1 MEKKNDSTI
10 LLLLAAG
17 LGVYW
22 LTRKKPIVTAMPV
35 DERSTQPVVEQPVTD
50 MPKYDFGGYNPNKKI
65 DIPEWLS
72 TGLYKNNEVDQI
84 STQPIYEQ
92 PIYVAPIMD
101 QPAQSIEFTP
111 VTDMF
116 NTVWQPNYDNK
127 TPMEPV
133 FNMNIEP
140 VE

>member
-22 LTRKKPIVTAMPV
+22 LTRKKTPTAMPV
-35 DERSTQPVVEQPVTD
+35 DEKSTQPVVEQPVTD
-50 MPKYDFGGYNPNKKI
+50 MPKYDFGGYDPNKKR
-65 DIPEWLS
+65 DLPEWLS
-72 TGLYKNNEVDQI
+72 TGLYKNNEVDQT

-101 QPAQSIEFTP
+101 QLVQDAEFTP

>member
-22 LTRKKPIVTAMPV
+22 LTRKKIPTAMLV
-35 DERSTQPVVEQPVTD
+35 EDKKSIQPVV
-50 MPKYDFGGYNPNKKI
+50 
-65 DIPEWLS
+65 
-72 TGLYKNNEVDQI
+72 
-84 STQPIYEQ
+84 EQ

-101 QPAQSIEFTP
+101 QPVATPEIKKNIDLVQDAEFTP

-140 VE
+140 IE

>member
-22 LTRKKPIVTAMPV
+22 LTRKKPIATAMPV
-35 DERSTQPVVEQPVTD
+35 DEKSTQPVVEQPVSD
-50 MPKYDFGGYNPNKKI
+50 MPKYDYGMLDSAP
-65 DIPEWLS
+65 IPEWKKFPVYS
-72 TGLYKNNEVDQI
+72 KSEVDQT

-101 QPAQSIEFTP
+101 QPVQDAEFTP

>member
-22 LTRKKPIVTAMPV
+22 LTRKKPIATAMPV
-35 DERSTQPVVEQPVTD
+35 DDMPKSTQPVVEQPIIVTPILD
-50 MPKYDFGGYNPNKKI
+50 NQM
-65 DIPEWLS
+65 
-72 TGLYKNNEVDQI
+72 YKALVYSKSKVDQT
-84 STQPIYEQ
+84 STQ

>member
-1 MEKKNDSTI
+1 
-10 LLLLAAG
+10 
-17 LGVYW
+17 
-22 LTRKKPIVTAMPV
+22 
-35 DERSTQPVVEQPVTD
+35 
-50 MPKYDFGGYNPNKKI
+50 
-65 DIPEWLS
+65 
-72 TGLYKNNEVDQI
+72 
-84 STQPIYEQ
+84 
-92 PIYVAPIMD
+92 MD
-101 QPAQSIEFTP
+101 QLVQDAEFTP

>member
-35 DERSTQPVVEQPVTD
+35 DDMPKSTLPVVDQPVSD
-50 MPKYDFGGYNPNKKI
+50 MPKYDFGGYDPNRK
-65 DIPEWLS
+65 IPEWRS
-72 TGLYKNNEVDQI
+72 TGLYKNNEIDQT

-101 QPAQSIEFTP
+101 QPVQNIEFTP
-111 VTDMF
+111 VSDMF

>member
-22 LTRKKPIVTAMPV
+22 LTRKKPIATAMPV
-35 DERSTQPVVEQPVTD
+35 DDMPKSTQPVVEQPVTEQ
-50 MPKYDFGGYNPNKKI
+50 PTYFEKYGKYP
-65 DIPEWLS
+65 
-72 TGLYKNNEVDQI
+72 TGLEYIEQVKPQSVYNEQI

-116 NTVWQPNYDNK
+116 NTVWQPNYNNK

>member
-22 LTRKKPIVTAMPV
+22 LTRKKPIATVMPV
-35 DERSTQPVVEQPVTD
+35 DDMPKSTQPVVEQPIKVT
-50 MPKYDFGGYNPNKKI
+50 
-65 DIPEWLS
+65 
-72 TGLYKNNEVDQI
+72 
-84 STQPIYEQ
+84 PIYEQ

-101 QPAQSIEFTP
+101 QPVQDAEFTP
-111 VTDMF
+111 VSDMF

>member
-22 LTRKKPIVTAMPV
+22 LTRKKTLTAMPV
-35 DERSTQPVVEQPVTD
+35 DDMPKSTQPVVEQPIMVT
-50 MPKYDFGGYNPNKKI
+50 
-65 DIPEWLS
+65 
-72 TGLYKNNEVDQI
+72 
-84 STQPIYEQ
+84 PILDEQ
-92 PIYVAPIMD
+92 PIYVAPKMD
-101 QPAQSIEFTP
+101 QPVQDAEYTP
-111 VTDMF
+111 VMDMF

>member
-22 LTRKKPIVTAMPV
+22 LTRKKTPTAMPV
-35 DERSTQPVVEQPVTD
+35 EEKKSVQPVVEQP
-50 MPKYDFGGYNPNKKI
+50 
-65 DIPEWLS
+65 
-72 TGLYKNNEVDQI
+72 
-84 STQPIYEQ
+84 
-92 PIYVAPIMD
+92 IYVSPIMD
-101 QPAQSIEFTP
+101 QPIETPEIKKNIDLVQNAEYTP
-111 VTDMF
+111 VMDMF

-133 FNMNIEP
+133 FNMNIDL

>member
-22 LTRKKPIVTAMPV
+22 LTRKKPIATAMPV
-35 DERSTQPVVEQPVTD
+35 DKKSTQPVV
-50 MPKYDFGGYNPNKKI
+50 
-65 DIPEWLS
+65 
-72 TGLYKNNEVDQI
+72 
-84 STQPIYEQ
+84 EQ

-101 QPAQSIEFTP
+101 RPVETPEIKKNIDLVQDAEYTP
-111 VTDMF
+111 VMDMF
-116 NTVWQPNYDNK
+116 NTVSQPNYDNK

>member
-22 LTRKKPIVTAMPV
+22 LTRKKTPTAMPV
-35 DERSTQPVVEQPVTD
+35 EDKKSIQPVVEQPITVT
-50 MPKYDFGGYNPNKKI
+50 
-65 DIPEWLS
+65 
-72 TGLYKNNEVDQI
+72 
-84 STQPIYEQ
+84 PIYEQ

-101 QPAQSIEFTP
+101 QPVQDVEFTP
-111 VTDMF
+111 VSDMF